1 LGKKSS
7 NFPKIRIYPPRQI
20 GVTGSSRLAHM
31 RNLPDMQSSLV
42 FRPDAEAVHERVEK
56 LQRRHGLQPDREV
69 PDLA

>member
-1 LGKKSS
+1 
-7 NFPKIRIYPPRQI
+7 
-20 GVTGSSRLAHM
+20 M